1 MLQTYFNKQLLEAG
15 VDEAGRGPLFG
26 RVYTAAVIIPNDDT
40 FNKPFIKDS
49 KKLSKKKREMAYNFI
64 LENAIDY
71 KVTYKGEDYIDKQ
84 NIYNATYDC
93 MHNSLHELS
102 VKPDF
107 ILVDGSDFQIFS
119 ENNEIVPH
127 RCVVKGDNLYAN
139 IAAASILA
147 KVSRDKYIEEMC
159 DKYPLLDEYY
169 DLRNNKGY
177 GTKKHI
183 EGIKKYGVSPW
194 HRMSFNICRG
204 RVLNKKFKLK

>member
-1 MLQTYFNKQLLEAG
+1 MLQTYFNKELLEAG

-26 RVYTAAVIIPNDDT
+26 RVYTAAVIIPNDET

-93 MHNSLHELS
+93 MHDSLHELS

-107 ILVDGSDFQIFS
+107 ILVDGSDFQIFT

-127 RCVVKGDNLYAN
+127 WCVVKGDNLYAN

-177 GTKKHI
+177 GTK
-183 EGIKKYGVSPW
+183 
-194 HRMSFNICRG
+194 NI
-204 RVLNKKFKLK
+204 